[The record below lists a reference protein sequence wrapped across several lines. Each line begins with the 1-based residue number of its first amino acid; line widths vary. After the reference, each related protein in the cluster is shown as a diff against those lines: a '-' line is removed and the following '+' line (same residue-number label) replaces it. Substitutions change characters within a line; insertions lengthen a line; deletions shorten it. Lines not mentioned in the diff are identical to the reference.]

1 MLAASLLPAQVV
13 FDPSGATTMTRYLEL
28 TSQQT
33 AQVTSLRIANAQ
45 FRLEKQNRIAV
56 IQRELQVELKKNP
69 LDPMAIGLRY
79 VEIATIEKE
88 IVEADTKLKN
98 DLRALLTDAQKG
110 KLKPLEEAQRLQSL
124 VNQAVCEG
132 FLDPLP
138 VASVASGVLVSFEN
152 GTTGNFCLATVGFP
166 PIGVNGSSSPM
177 P

>member
-45 FRLEKQNRIAV
+45 FRLEKAERMAAVNRE
-56 IQRELQVELKKNP
+56 IQAELKKSP

-88 IVEADTKLKN
+88 IAEADTKLRT
-98 DLRALLTDAQKG
+98 DIVALLTAAQKL
-110 KLKPLEEAQRLQSL
+110 KLVPLQEALRLQTL
-124 VNQAVCEG
+124 ANRAVCEG
-132 FLDPLP
+132 FIDPIATADLVGATEFIAVP
-138 VASVASGVLVSFEN
+138 ASRIGCTAFA
-152 GTTGNFCLATVGFP
+152 GNII
-166 PIGVNGSSSPM
+166 PIDQN
-177 P
+177 